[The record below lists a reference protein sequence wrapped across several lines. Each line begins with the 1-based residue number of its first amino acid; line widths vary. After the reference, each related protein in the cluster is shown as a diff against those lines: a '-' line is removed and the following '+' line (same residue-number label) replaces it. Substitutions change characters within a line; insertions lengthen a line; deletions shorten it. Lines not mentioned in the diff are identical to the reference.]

1 MNVANLLRTAALSQ
15 GNEPAICLGA
25 SHLVSYASLSTRAA
39 RLAGALQT
47 KFALTPGTR
56 IAIVM
61 TNSPEY
67 LEVMFGAWWAGLV
80 VVPINARLHVR
91 EVEYILKKSAS
102 AVCFTNSDTD
112 GSISSLGAT
121 CPDLKA
127 IVSING
133 REFESCR
140 TAESVD
146 LVHRQSSDPAWLF
159 FTSGTTGRPKAA
171 TLTHLNLLV
180 MSLTY
185 LADIQ
190 AAVPGHA
197 IFHAAPMSHGTGLL
211 AIPHVAKATANVMLE
226 SRSLDHDEIFRL
238 LDSYKNVTM
247 YHTPTMLKRMVN
259 HPGLADCALHN
270 LNTVFYGGSPMYRSD
285 LEFAIDRIGSKLIQM
300 WAQAET
306 PNTGTYLSK
315 AHHLDRSHPRYAER
329 IASAGIARTGLE
341 IRIGDPEG
349 HTLAADELGEV
360 LVRGDVVMA
369 GYWEDPET
377 NLQTLRGGWLH
388 TGDLG
393 SMDVDSFLTIKDR
406 AKDMIISGGFNIYP
420 REIEE
425 ILLRHPDVIEA
436 SVIGRVHPDYVEEV
450 VACVVKRPD
459 SQLTSKD
466 LDELCLDHI
475 ARFKRPRDYVFLS
488 ELPKGYYGKV
498 EKRQLRDQLAAA
510 RAQAQGNPSPQ
521 TESRR

>member
-1 MNVANLLRTAALSQ
+1 
-15 GNEPAICLGA
+15 
-25 SHLVSYASLSTRAA
+25 
-39 RLAGALQT
+39 
-47 KFALTPGTR
+47 
-56 IAIVM
+56 
-61 TNSPEY
+61 
-67 LEVMFGAWWAGLV
+67 
-80 VVPINARLHVR
+80 
-91 EVEYILKKSAS
+91 
-102 AVCFTNSDTD
+102 
-112 GSISSLGAT
+112 
-121 CPDLKA
+121 
-127 IVSING
+127 
-133 REFESCR
+133 
-140 TAESVD
+140 
-146 LVHRQSSDPAWLF
+146 
-159 FTSGTTGRPKAA
+159 
-171 TLTHLNLLV
+171 
-180 MSLTY
+180 
-185 LADIQ
+185 
-190 AAVPGHA
+190 
-197 IFHAAPMSHGTGLL
+197 
-211 AIPHVAKATANVMLE
+211 
-226 SRSLDHDEIFRL
+226 
-238 LDSYKNVTM
+238 
-247 YHTPTMLKRMVN
+247 
-259 HPGLADCALHN
+259 
-270 LNTVFYGGSPMYRSD
+270 
-285 LEFAIDRIGSKLIQM
+285 
-300 WAQAET
+300 
-306 PNTGTYLSK
+306 
-315 AHHLDRSHPRYAER
+315 
-329 IASAGIARTGLE
+329 LE

-475 ARFKRPRDYVFLS
+475 ARFKRPRDYVVLS

-510 RAQAQGNPSPQ
+510 RAQPQGNPSPQ